1 VADYRLF
8 QKRLGLGRNVI
19 ATPRPYLTDN
29 RVTMDAIAQF
39 APNAR
44 GAATV
49 DPAITD
55 AELEVLHKGG
65 IRAVRFGLGA
75 DAVAMVTALQPL
87 AKRVND
93 MGWHIDFGA
102 SGTQLVA
109 LQDLLLN
116 FPGVLVFDH
125 MGRIEQP
132 MGVNHPGFAVM
143 LKLLDKGRTYVK
155 LSMAAGDS
163 KDGPPT
169 FADVTK
175 VARGLRE
182 SRSRTNDLG
191 KQLAASGR
199 KRQAGRRGCLRPAVL
214 NGRPTRRR
222 AIASSSTIPAVLY
235 GFCKIL
241 DSNWTIREGS
251 LQRIIAEL
259 LCDCGVYCDSGGS
272 AMSDHTIGRRTFI
285 KGAGLATLATVGGAG
300 NRSRGSSLEAQ
311 QQVPNST
318 GTERPKL
325 KAPAHA
331 CDCHQHIYDAAR
343 FPPQQ
348 AWHGKQRDR
357 VGLPVAAEANRHDAQ
372 HCYDTAS
379 LSHRQS
385 RHTWRDCGIW
395 RQCSRHCRRE
405 SVRDRRRAESF
416 GPGRHPRAALFA
428 IRQPLYCRGCHRRH
442 GRAVVEANRGPGLG
456 HVKISATGDVIVAH
470 EEVWNRLPSRIL
482 FDHMG
487 RIPSPAGLNHPAF
500 GIIRRLIDKGR
511 TWTLLSVGF
520 DNSKEGT
527 AAYPYLVEVGQAY
540 VKAAPSG

>member
-1 VADYRLF
+1 VGENTMDRRGFIKSAGVATLAAVCAGTAGIGEAQEAVPNTSGTERPKLKAPPLATDCHQHIYDPMRFPPAKPGSEPNATVADYRLF

-116 FPGVLVFDH
+116 FPSVLVFDH

-175 VARGLRE
+175 VA
-182 SRSRTNDLG
+182 
-191 KQLAASGR
+191 
-199 KRQAGRRGCLRPAVL
+199 
-214 NGRPTRRR
+214 
-222 AIASSSTIPAVLY
+222 
-235 GFCKIL
+235 
-241 DSNWTIREGS
+241 
-251 LQRIIAEL
+251 
-259 LCDCGVYCDSGGS
+259 
-272 AMSDHTIGRRTFI
+272 
-285 KGAGLATLATVGGAG
+285 
-300 NRSRGSSLEAQ
+300 
-311 QQVPNST
+311 
-318 GTERPKL
+318 
-325 KAPAHA
+325 
-331 CDCHQHIYDAAR
+331 
-343 FPPQQ
+343 
-348 AWHGKQRDR
+348 
-357 VGLPVAAEANRHDAQ
+357 
-372 HCYDTAS
+372 
-379 LSHRQS
+379 
-385 RHTWRDCGIW
+385 
-395 RQCSRHCRRE
+395 
-405 SVRDRRRAESF
+405 
-416 GPGRHPRAALFA
+416 
-428 IRQPLYCRGCHRRH
+428 
-442 GRAVVEANRGPGLG
+442 
-456 HVKISATGDVIVAH
+456 
-470 EEVWNRLPSRIL
+470 
-482 FDHMG
+482 
-487 RIPSPAGLNHPAF
+487 
-500 GIIRRLIDKGR
+500 
-511 TWTLLSVGF
+511 
-520 DNSKEGT
+520 
-527 AAYPYLVEVGQAY
+527 QAY
-540 VKAAPSG
+540 VKAAPERMIWGSNWPHPGEATKPDDAVVFDLLSVWAPDEGTRHRILVDNPETLYGFSKS